1 VFLLC
6 VCVRLW
12 VRVWRLED
20 SIQEW
25 ILSYQY
31 VGIGDYSCHLASL
44 PPPLES
50 GPLPH
55 LGG

>member
-1 VFLLC
+1 MFLLC